1 MTSRKNVGDI
11 RHLVVFRVMIEV
23 CDTGLT
29 DDQYGDLLEYL
40 KHDEVL
46 WSDENKNDFYNVA
59 TKLAKNGLKME
70 KYWLTICLLHSK
82 EQRMNSH

>member
-1 MTSRKNVGDI
+1 MTSRKNVGDV

-46 WSDENKNDFYNVA
+46 WSDENKNNFYNVA
-59 TKLAKNGLKME
+59 TKLAKKWIE
-70 KYWLTICLLHSK
+70 KWRSIG
-82 EQRMNSH
+82 

>member
-11 RHLVVFRVMIEV
+11 RHLVVLRVMIEV

-40 KHDEVL
+40 KHDEVP

-59 TKLAKNGLKME
+59 TKLAKKWME
-70 KYWLTICLLHSK
+70 KWRSIG
-82 EQRMNSH
+82 

>member
-1 MTSRKNVGDI
+1 
-11 RHLVVFRVMIEV
+11 MIEV

-59 TKLAKNGLKME
+59 TNLAKKWIENHK
-70 KYWLTICLLHSK
+70 
-82 EQRMNSH
+82 

>member
-1 MTSRKNVGDI
+1 
-11 RHLVVFRVMIEV
+11 MIEV

-59 TKLAKNGLKME
+59 TKLAKKWIENYK
-70 KYWLTICLLHSK
+70 
-82 EQRMNSH
+82 

>member
-23 CDTGLT
+23 CDTVLT

-46 WSDENKNDFYNVA
+46 WSDENKNNFYNVA
-59 TKLAKNGLKME
+59 TKLAKKWIE
-70 KYWLTICLLHSK
+70 KWRSIG
-82 EQRMNSH
+82 

>member
-1 MTSRKNVGDI
+1 MTSRKNAGDI
-11 RHLVVFRVMIEV
+11 RHLVVLRVMIEV

-29 DDQYGDLLEYL
+29 DDQYRDLLEYL

-59 TKLAKNGLKME
+59 TKLAKKWIENYK
-70 KYWLTICLLHSK
+70 
-82 EQRMNSH
+82 

>member
-11 RHLVVFRVMIEV
+11 RHLVVLRVMIEV
-23 CDTGLT
+23 CNSGLT
-29 DDQYGDLLEYL
+29 DDQSGDLLEYL

-59 TKLAKNGLKME
+59 TNLAKKWIENHK
-70 KYWLTICLLHSK
+70 
-82 EQRMNSH
+82 